1 MLDQATLAQRLR
13 KVRENA
19 RVTQDAA
26 AKALKL
32 PRTAVVQIEAAK
44 RSVSSLELATLARLY
59 GRSIDDFFKDPAP
72 TGDDTLVALFRAAPG
87 LAESPGVKGEVSRTV
102 EVCRIAMELERALDR
117 QQHASPPAYG
127 GGVPRR
133 QAEAVEQGLA
143 VAEQERH
150 RLGFGDAPVPDLADL
165 LCAQGI
171 WASSVKLPDPLSGFF
186 VRDAAVGMLAVVNVD
201 HGRARKRFS
210 YAHEYA
216 HALFDRDRQ
225 VTVTS
230 AQNRDQ
236 LSEVRANAFA
246 AAFLLPHGGV
256 AAFLRSHDKG
266 GASRRV
272 DRVYDLATESGLP
285 AVEAERRP
293 HPGSQTITYQD
304 VAYLAWQFGVSYKTA
319 AYRLRNL
326 GWVSQA
332 ECDALVSREKSGR
345 EYLTVLG
352 LAEELDAREPR
363 PDRELKSLVTY
374 LATEA
379 FRQEQISRGRLL
391 EIGHALGIPGRQLME
406 LARTAAT

>member
-1 MLDQATLAQRLR
+1 MSDQATLARRLR
-13 KVRENA
+13 TARENA
-19 RVTQDAA
+19 RVTQDAV
-26 AKALKL
+26 AKALSL
-32 PRTAVVQIEAAK
+32 PRTAVVQMEAGK

-59 GRSIDDFFKDPAP
+59 GRSIDDFFKESGSA
-72 TGDDTLVALFRAAPG
+72 GDDTLVALFRAAPG
-87 LAESPGVKGEVSRTV
+87 LADDPDVKGEVSRTV
-102 EVCRIAMELERALDR
+102 EVCRIGMELERALDR

-127 GGVPRR
+127 GGSPRR
-133 QAEAVEQGLA
+133 QAQAVEQGLA

-150 RLGFGDAPVPDLADL
+150 RLGLGDAPLPELADL
-165 LCAQGI
+165 LGAQGI

-186 VRDAAVGMLAVVNVD
+186 VQDAAVGMLAVVNFD

-216 HALFDRDRQ
+216 HALFDRERQ

-230 AQNRDQ
+230 ARNRDE

-246 AAFLLPHGGV
+246 AAFLLPPGGV
-256 AAFLRSHDKG
+256 AALLRSHDKG

-272 DRVYDLATESGLP
+272 DRVYDLAAESGLP

-293 HPGSQTITYQD
+293 APGSQTITYQD
-304 VAYLAWQFGVSYKTA
+304 VAHLARHFGVSYKTA

-332 ECDALVSREKSGR
+332 ECDSLLSREKSGR
-345 EYLTVLG
+345 EYLTMLG
-352 LAEELDAREPR
+352 LVEELETREPR

-391 EIGHALGIPGRQLME
+391 EIGHTLGIPGRQLMD
-406 LARTAAT
+406 LARTAAA